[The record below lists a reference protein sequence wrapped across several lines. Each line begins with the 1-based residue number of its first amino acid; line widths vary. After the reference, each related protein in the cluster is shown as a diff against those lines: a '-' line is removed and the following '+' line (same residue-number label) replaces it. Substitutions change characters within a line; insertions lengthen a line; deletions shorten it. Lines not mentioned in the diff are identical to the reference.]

1 MTREV
6 ITMTWRHA
14 KEEKQRHSQ
23 PAARVGV
30 EEIDA
35 VMIEAVAL
43 ARGTQHGN
51 EKQGEM

>member
-30 EEIDA
+30 EEIKA
-35 VMIEAVAL
+35 VVIEAVAL
-43 ARGTQHGN
+43 ARGTHHGN
-51 EKQGEM
+51 EKQGEI